1 VGPAIRDRACTLD
14 RVPHDKAGARTEA
27 DELAPSVSVCW
38 RAGVVERKL
47 GRGDERGPN
56 LF

>member
-1 VGPAIRDRACTLD
+1 MGPAIRDRVCTPD
-14 RVPHDKAGARTEA
+14 RVPHGKAGARVEA
-27 DELAPSVSVCW
+27 DELAPSVSICW

-47 GRGDERGPN
+47 GPGDELGPN